1 MQELLLGEQ
10 SPSPSLSRSSSVS
23 SVLMVSIFHH
33 FQCHLCPSI
42 IIIFVIVVLL
52 PRCHHHPRH
61 HLCHCVIHII
71 LVGPKHP
78 PLRQSRCARGE
89 NDAAATD
96 KNPTAGGQRWTFEK
110 DFWQVF
116 AKFHLFLSSR
126 WAERKER
133 IQQHRNET
141 RARSLFLWKKTQR
154 ERGEGGN
161 WRGRTSDW
169 KNRFFC
175 DWQQTMFFVGTWHWK
190 EGIDF

>member
-23 SVLMVSIFHH
+23 SVLMVSIFRLSLSSS
-33 FQCHLCPSI
+33 FPVPF

-61 HLCHCVIHII
+61 HLCQLC
-71 LVGPKHP
+71 HP
-78 PLRQSRCARGE
+78 HNLSWTEAPTTPPVKMCSRWKRCCCDWQE
-89 NDAAATD
+89 SYS
-96 KNPTAGGQRWTFEK
+96 RWTTLDIWERFLT
-110 DFWQVF
+110 DFF

-154 ERGEGGN
+154 ERGERGN

-169 KNRFFC
+169 KNRFC
-175 DWQQTMFFVGTWHWK
+175 HWQRTKFFVGCHTLH
-190 EGIDF
+190 